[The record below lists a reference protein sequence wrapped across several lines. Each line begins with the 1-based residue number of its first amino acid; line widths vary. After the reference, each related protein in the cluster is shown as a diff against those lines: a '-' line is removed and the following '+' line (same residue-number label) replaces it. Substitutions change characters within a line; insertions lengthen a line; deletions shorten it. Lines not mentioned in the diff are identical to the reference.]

1 MSDQP
6 AQNIVPSPC
15 AGRLLI
21 FVLALLLLPASL
33 RAENQPLILNTSN
46 AAPRST
52 PDGTGFLD
60 LVVKEAL
67 RRAGLSAVISHQPSE
82 RALANVNS
90 GQDDGNFARV
100 AGLEGRYPNLVRVP
114 EALTILTF
122 TPFARPP
129 GPRIRDWA
137 DLEPYN
143 VGHVIGWKILE
154 DRIPQAKS
162 LTRVKDGDTLFDLL
176 AKGRIDVAVYDLLQ
190 GREIIRR
197 GNLTVV
203 PLDPPLARKE
213 MFLYLNRR
221 HEALVP
227 VLAQTLR
234 DMKQDGTYRT
244 IMAAYPGAAAW
255 GNGAAAPPP
264 QTSPG
269 K

>member
-6 AQNIVPSPC
+6 DQSFAPLPR
-15 AGRLLI
+15 AGRLFILA
-21 FVLALLLLPASL
+21 LALLLLPAAL
-33 RAENQPLILNTSN
+33 RAENQTLILNTSN

-67 RRAGLSAVISHQPSE
+67 RRAGLRAVITHQPSE

-122 TPFARPP
+122 SPFARPP
-129 GPRIRDWA
+129 GPRIRDWS

-162 LTRVKDGDTLFDLL
+162 LTRVKDGDILFDLL
-176 AKGRIDVAVYDLLQ
+176 DKGRLDVAVYDLLQ

-197 GNLTVV
+197 GNLTVL
-203 PLDPPLARKE
+203 PLDPPLASKE

-221 HEALVP
+221 HAALVP
-227 VLAQTLR
+227 ALVQALR

-244 IMAAYPGAAAW
+244 IMAAYPEAAAW
-255 GNGAAAPPP
+255 GNGVAAPAPP
-264 QTSPG
+264 AAPG

>member
-1 MSDQP
+1 MPDEPGQT
-6 AQNIVPSPC
+6 VRRSPRT
-15 AGRLLI
+15 GRLLA
-21 FVLALLLLPASL
+21 LALLLLLLPGSP
-33 RAENQPLILNTSN
+33 RAENRTLILNTSN

-52 PDGTGFLD
+52 PEGTGFLD
-60 LVVKEAL
+60 HLVKEAF
-67 RRAGLSAVISHQPSE
+67 RRTGRQALITHQPSE

-100 AGLEGRYPNLVRVP
+100 AGLEGRYPNLIRVP
-114 EALTILTF
+114 EALTVLTF
-122 TPFARPP
+122 SAFARPP

-137 DLEPYN
+137 DLEPYD

-176 AKGRIDVAVYDLLQ
+176 GKGRLDVAVYDLLQ

-203 PLDPPLARKE
+203 PLDPPLARRE

-227 VLAQTLR
+227 ILAQALR
-234 DMKQDGTYRT
+234 DMKQDGTYQAV
-244 IMAAYPGAAAW
+244 MAVFPEAQA
-255 GNGAAAPPP
+255 NGREPTAPPAAPA
-264 QTSPG
+264 S
-269 K
+269 

>member
-1 MSDQP
+1 MPDEPGQT
-6 AQNIVPSPC
+6 VRRSPRT
-15 AGRLLI
+15 GRLLA
-21 FVLALLLLPASL
+21 LALLLLLLPVAP
-33 RAENQPLILNTSN
+33 RAENRTLILNTSN

-52 PDGTGFLD
+52 PEGTGFLD
-60 LVVKEAL
+60 MVVKEAF
-67 RRAGLSAVISHQPSE
+67 RRSGLWAVITHQPSE

-122 TPFARPP
+122 SAFARPP
-129 GPRIRDWA
+129 GPRIRDWT
-137 DLEPYN
+137 DLEPYD

-162 LTRVKDGDTLFDLL
+162 LTRVKDGDILFDLL
-176 AKGRIDVAVYDLLQ
+176 DKGRLDVAVYDLLQ

-203 PLDPPLARKE
+203 PLDPPLASKE

-227 VLAQTLR
+227 ALAQALR

-244 IMAAYPGAAAW
+244 LMAAYPEAAAW
-255 GNGAAAPPP
+255 GNGVAAPGIPAA
-264 QTSPG
+264 PG
-269 K
+269 Q